1 MRNVISLLALTALVA
16 LFMSGCK
23 GPEQKLGRGISNSL
37 EITRFGEMR
46 RAIEQTAVF
55 ESPSAGYTGGAV
67 RGLDRTLAR
76 TGLGLFEVVT
86 FPFPMPGAGYRPI
99 CTHYLPPGPAYPD
112 SYKPGLI
119 SGSTF
124 DTDAYIGLSGGDV
137 APFIPGSRFK
147 IFDNN

>member
-1 MRNVISLLALTALVA
+1 MRNVISLLTLTAVA
-16 LFMSGCK
+16 ALLTTGCK

-46 RAIEQTAVF
+46 RSIEQSAVF
-55 ESPSAGYTGGAV
+55 ESPSAGYTTGAI

-76 TGLGLFEVVT
+76 TGLGIFEILT

-112 SYKPGLI
+112 SYKPGLM
-119 SGSTF
+119 SSTTF
-124 DTDAYIGLSGGDV
+124 DTCTFVGFDGGAI
-137 APFIPGSRFK
+137 APYIPGNRFK
-147 IFDNN
+147 IFDN

>member
-1 MRNVISLLALTALVA
+1 MRNVISLLALTALAA
-16 LFMSGCK
+16 LLTSGCK
-23 GPEQKLGRGISNSL
+23 GPEQKLGRGFSNTM

-46 RAIEQTAVF
+46 RSIEQTAVF
-55 ESPSAGYTGGAV
+55 ESPSAGYTAGAV
-67 RGLDRTLAR
+67 RGLNRTLAR
-76 TGLGLFEVVT
+76 TGLGLFEIVT
-86 FPFPMPGAGYRPI
+86 FPFPMPGSGYRPI

-124 DTDAYIGLSGGDV
+124 DTDTTLGINGGDA

-147 IFDNN
+147 VFDN

>member
-1 MRNVISLLALTALVA
+1 MVGALVA
-16 LFMSGCK
+16 GLSSGCK
-23 GPEQKLGRGISNSL
+23 GPEQKLGRGISNTL

-46 RAIEQTAVF
+46 RSIEQTAVF
-55 ESPSAGYTGGAV
+55 ESPSAGYTAGAV
-67 RGLDRTLAR
+67 RGLNRTLAR
-76 TGLGLFEVVT
+76 TGLGIFEIVT
-86 FPFPMPGAGYRPI
+86 FPIPMPGKGYRPI

-124 DTDAYIGLSGGDV
+124 DTDTYVGMSGGDV

-147 IFDNN
+147 VFDN